1 MLELKTQNHNLNLK
15 VFFFTLI
22 SLFTIHYSLFTPAAH
37 AQVKV
42 KDVFKTPFADF
53 GSLVSVVVSNLYV
66 IAGIV
71 ILFLIIFGGFGIIS
85 GAGSGD
91 QQKTAQGKQALT
103 SAIIGFL
110 IIFTSYWIIQLIELI
125 TGLSILKPNI

>member
-1 MLELKTQNHNLNLK
+1 MRKIP
-15 VFFFTLI
+15 VFL
-22 SLFTIHYSLFTPAAH
+22 YSLIHLLMIAASPVY

-42 KDVFKTPFADF
+42 VTDVFKTPFQYILT
-53 GSLVSVVVSNLYV
+53 LVSVIVSNLYI

-71 ILFLIIFGGFGIIS
+71 MLFLIIFGGFGIIS

-110 IIFTSYWIIQLIELI
+110 IIFTSYWIIQLIELV
-125 TGLSILKPNI
+125 TGLSILKISF